1 MRNVL
6 LLLTV
11 GIAILSCSVK
21 EKPVFIAI
29 EAIELVE
36 STSKT
41 VTLKADA
48 IFQNP
53 NDVGG
58 ALESDDISVFVN
70 DIKVAQVSSEQFKV
84 PAKKEF
90 TIPLKVKMST
100 DSILKLKGTDAIG
113 SLLNSL
119 LNKKIKVQYKGDII
133 YKTFGFSYTYPI
145 DETEMV
151 NIEF

>member
-6 LLLTV
+6 LLLTAC
-11 GIAILSCSVK
+11 IAILSCNVK
-21 EKPVFIAI
+21 EKPIFIAI

-53 NDVGG
+53 NDVSG

-90 TIPLKVKMST
+90 TIPLEVKMST

>member
-1 MRNVL
+1 MRNIL

-11 GIAILSCSVK
+11 CITILSCSVK
-21 EKPVFIAI
+21 EKPVFIAV
-29 EAIELVE
+29 EEIELVE

-58 ALESDDISVFVN
+58 SLESDDISVFVN

-151 NIEF
+151 TIKF